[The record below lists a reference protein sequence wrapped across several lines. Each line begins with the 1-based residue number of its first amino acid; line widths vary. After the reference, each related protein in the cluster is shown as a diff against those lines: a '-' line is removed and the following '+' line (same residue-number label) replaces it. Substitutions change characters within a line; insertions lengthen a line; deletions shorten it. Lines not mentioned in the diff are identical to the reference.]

1 MGDLSKTAVFGLKL
15 SNSGVMSGVNLMDA
29 TAAEVFAEYNRDL
42 GERGIRLHL
51 AEVKGPVQDRLM
63 QSELWN
69 VLTGEVFLSANAA
82 YQKLQPAA
90 VWCPEI

>member
-1 MGDLSKTAVFGLKL
+1 
-15 SNSGVMSGVNLMDA
+15 MDT
-29 TAAEVFAEYNRDL
+29 TAAEVFSEFNRDL

-63 QSELWN
+63 KSELWSA
-69 VLTGEVFLSANAA
+69 LTGEVFLSANAA
-82 YQKLQPAA
+82 YEKLAPAK